1 MLRERKYRMNSESQ
15 DYYDRLGPWA
25 TEKAV
30 RAAFGVTS
38 KTLDAWR
45 AENRILGVEF
55 GPSYFYVVHQFE
67 NGGIVD
73 GLQEVLT
80 ALSTTFTVPESRAGW
95 LSEKAYPDSP
105 VTRWDVLRSGQSS
118 RVLEWAKEDARP
130 TA

>member
-1 MLRERKYRMNSESQ
+1 MNTENQ
-15 DYYDRLGPWA
+15 DYCDRLGPWA

-30 RAAFGVTS
+30 TKAFGVTS
-38 KTLDAWR
+38 KTLENWR

-67 NGGIVD
+67 NGRIVD

-80 ALSTTFTVPESRAGW
+80 ALSTTFTAPEARAGW
-95 LSEKAYPDSP
+95 LAEEAHPDSP

>member
-1 MLRERKYRMNSESQ
+1 MNSNSQ

-30 RAAFGVTS
+30 MAAFGVT
-38 KTLDAWR
+38 LRRLENWR

-67 NGGIVD
+67 NGRIVD

-80 ALSTTFTVPESRAGW
+80 ALSTTFTVPEARAVW
-95 LSEKAYPDSP
+95 LSEKAYPDSSA
-105 VTRWDVLRSGQSS
+105 TRWDVLRRGQSS
-118 RVLEWAKEDARP
+118 RVLEWAKDDARP

>member
-1 MLRERKYRMNSESQ
+1 MNSESQ
-15 DYYDRLGPWA
+15 DYYDSLGPWA

-30 RAAFGVTS
+30 MAAFGVTS
-38 KTLDAWR
+38 RRLENWR

-55 GPSYFYVVHQFE
+55 GQSYFYVVHQFE
-67 NGGIVD
+67 NGRIVD

-80 ALSTTFTVPESRAGW
+80 ALSTTFTAPESRAGW

-118 RVLEWAKEDARP
+118 RVLEWAQEDARP
-130 TA
+130 TP